1 MRRFEFVEGGS
12 AKFWEVEVGGAGGN
26 ELTVRF
32 GRIGTNGQTQVKT
45 FGDAAG
51 AEAEQA
57 KLIREKTKKGY
68 AEMPGGDADPAV
80 ASTAPPPAA
89 AAAPGEAAA
98 PVAAPAPKAAP
109 KPKGA
114 PAAAAPAG
122 ATAAERPAPVVPTVA
137 AADEGGWVAG
147 PDGYQIGLK
156 DGKLVVRNKAGK
168 VLGSVP
174 KEVKA
179 SPQARA
185 LLETVDW
192 LERHAGECRAQVEQW
207 LLRSLPVPTRVLLE
221 VWDDPAWREA
231 LADLIA
237 APVNDQDEVDL
248 AAAGVLRG
256 VSPERGL
263 GLVTLDGDTRW
274 TKAASVLL
282 PHPVLIAELDEWR
295 ELLSE
300 IGGRQGV
307 DQLFREVF
315 RRGAGH
321 PLAESYLSTWSGGEF
336 PMLMHAMGEARK
348 RGYRVAGGNS
358 CIRLLEAGRMLEAR
372 FELGEGDPMWET
384 STGSLYWVDEREQI
398 LEFQQVGPVAWS
410 EGCLMASLIYARR
423 QVKEQSN
430 G

>member
-26 ELTVRF
+26 ELTVRY
-32 GRIGTNGQTQVKT
+32 GRLGAAGQTQLKT
-45 FGDAAG
+45 FADAAG

-68 AEMPGGDADPAV
+68 SEVGVESPA
-80 ASTAPPPAA
+80 AGAPAA
-89 AAAPGEAAA
+89 APNM
-98 PVAAPAPKAAP
+98 AAPAA
-109 KPKGA
+109 A
-114 PAAAAPAG
+114 PAAAAPKV
-122 ATAAERPAPVVPTVA
+122 AAPKAAAPAAPVAPPAPPVA
-137 AADEGGWVAG
+137 EDGWVAG
-147 PDGYQIGLK
+147 PDGYQLSLR
-156 DGKLVVRNKAGK
+156 DGKLVARNKAGK
-168 VLGSVP
+168 VLSAVP

-179 SPQARA
+179 SAAARG
-185 LLETVDW
+185 LLEAVEW
-192 LERHAGECRAQVEQW
+192 MERHEAECKAQVEQW
-207 LLRSLPVPTRVLLE
+207 LLRSLPVPTRVLVE
-221 VWDDPAWREA
+221 VWDDPAWRAA
-231 LADLIA
+231 LSDLLA
-237 APVNDQDEVDL
+237 APVGEDDQVDL
-248 AAAGVLRG
+248 AKIGLLRG
-256 VSPERGL
+256 VSAERGL

-282 PHPVLIAELDEWR
+282 PHPVLVGALDEWR
-295 ELLSE
+295 ELLNE
-300 IGGRQGV
+300 INGRQGV

-315 RRGAGH
+315 RPEAG
-321 PLAESYLSTWSGGEF
+321 LAPTGSYLSTWSGGEF

-384 STGSLYWVDEREQI
+384 TTGSVYWVDEREQI

-423 QVKEQSN
+423 QVKEQN
-430 G
+430 NA

>member
-12 AKFWEVEVGGAGGN
+12 SKFWEVEVGGAGGN

-32 GRIGTNGQTQVKT
+32 GRLGTAGQTQLKT
-45 FGDAAG
+45 FADAAG

-68 AEMPGGDADPAV
+68 SEVGGEAPAAGAPAV
-80 ASTAPPPAA
+80 APNIAAPDAAPPAA
-89 AAAPGEAAA
+89 APKAAAPKAAAPKAAAPAA
-98 PVAAPAPKAAP
+98 PVAPPAPP
-109 KPKGA
+109 V
-114 PAAAAPAG
+114 
-122 ATAAERPAPVVPTVA
+122 AE
-137 AADEGGWVAG
+137 DGWIAG
-147 PDGYQIGLK
+147 PDGYQLSLR
-156 DGKLVVRNKAGK
+156 DGKLVARNKAGK
-168 VLGSVP
+168 VLSAVP

-179 SPQARA
+179 SAAARG
-185 LLETVDW
+185 LLEAVEW
-192 LERHAGECRAQVEQW
+192 MERHEAECKAQVEQW
-207 LLRSLPVPTRVLLE
+207 LLRSLPVPTRVLVE
-221 VWDDPAWREA
+221 VWDDPAWRSA
-231 LADLIA
+231 LSDLLA
-237 APVNDQDEVDL
+237 APVAEDEQVDL
-248 AAAGVLRG
+248 TKIGLLRG
-256 VSPERGL
+256 VSAERGL

-282 PHPVLIAELDEWR
+282 PHPVLVGELDEWR
-295 ELLSE
+295 ELLNE
-300 IGGRQGV
+300 INGRQGV

-315 RRGAGH
+315 RPEAG
-321 PLAESYLSTWSGGEF
+321 LAPTGSYLSTWSGGEF

-384 STGSLYWVDEREQI
+384 TTGSVYWVDEREQI

-423 QVKEQSN
+423 QVKEQN
-430 G
+430 NA